1 MIKDFAKKL
10 AIGIIVTSL
19 VATITPTSAAEDT
32 IPNSIKQQLMQG
44 QFSKAARSLETLV
57 KKNNSEAKYQLAVLL
72 LNGRGVNKSP
82 KRAIKLLKQTA
93 KILPES
99 SFLLGSI
106 YYKGTLVEKSDSTAK
121 KYLKIAADAGYQRA
135 INLLDKLKMAML
147 NADRAKPQTQRL
159 FELALS
165 SGNLSLVIQQ
175 YLNGANLNFP
185 NAKGNP
191 PLITAMLK
199 NRQNVANWLIKQKID
214 LTKTDAKGNTPL
226 HIASRLGQTRNA
238 IDIAKQ
244 MKNLDRLNYQKQSA
258 LIVAVINKQAAIA
271 QWLANHG
278 SQLTIKDQFG
288 KSALDYNKVAQ
299 INLSESGSGSSRP
312 NQKKIAQK
320 QIKHQLKSLKTQ
332 AARKSSPYFRWPVM
346 AIAVAQSQTGVA
358 KSLLAAGNDPWQE
371 TPDNYTAVSLSLK
384 NGHNKLLKKMLA
396 KSPIK
401 SQRNPKKIEHLLFI
415 AIEKDRTDLIHQLLN
430 RAKKLNLTGLINR
443 GLMSAV
449 KEQNAKSVNLFLS
462 IKKGKLDDRLLSLSI
477 SERHF
482 DVTKMLLKK
491 GLFVDWQ
498 NEKGETPLML
508 AAQKSNPEAMS
519 ILLEKNAKIALADK
533 QGLTALM
540 WATKKDCL
548 ECVQQLVLKGA
559 NPETQSN
566 KGNNAVMFAAQKSD
580 AILQTLLSL
589 KPKLSLRNNNSFTA
603 LMLAVTNNCL
613 DCVRTLIA
621 NEANPR
627 RKNTKGQDSFD
638 LASGNQEI
646 IAVLD
651 QY

>member
-1 MIKDFAKKL
+1 MPK
-10 AIGIIVTSL
+10 
-19 VATITPTSAAEDT
+19 
-32 IPNSIKQQLMQG
+32 
-44 QFSKAARSLETLV
+44 SLETLV
-57 KKNNSEAKYQLAVLL
+57 RQNNNEAKYQLAVLL

-121 KYLKIAADAGYQRA
+121 KYLQIAADAGYQRA
-135 INLLDKLKMAML
+135 INLLEKLAINKL
-147 NADRAKPQTQRL
+147 NTNRAKPQTQRL

-175 YLNGANLNFP
+175 YLNGANLNYP
-185 NAKGNP
+185 NSLGNP

-199 NRQNVANWLIKQKID
+199 KRQDVANWLIKQKID
-214 LTKTDAKGNTPL
+214 LKKTDAKGNSSL
-226 HIASRLGQTRNA
+226 HIAAKLGQTRNA

-244 MKNLDRLNYQKQSA
+244 MKNLDQLNNEKQTA
-258 LIVAVINKQAAIA
+258 LIIAVIKKQTAIA

-278 SQLTIKDQFG
+278 SQLSLKDSFG
-288 KSALDYNKVAQ
+288 KSALDYNQIAQ

-332 AARKSSPYFRWPVM
+332 ATRKSSPYFRWPVM
-346 AIAVAQSQTGVA
+346 AIAVAQSQTSA
-358 KSLLAAGNDPWQE
+358 ANSLLVAGNDPWQE
-371 TPDNYTAVSLSLK
+371 TPDHSTAVSLSLK
-384 NGHNKLLKKMLA
+384 NGHNKLFKQMLA

-401 SQRNPKKIEHLLFI
+401 TQRNPKKIEHLLFI
-415 AIEKDRTDLIHQLLN
+415 AIEKDRTDLIHQLLT
-430 RAKKLNLTGLINR
+430 RAKKLNLTGLIER
-443 GLMSAV
+443 GLESSV
-449 KEQNAKSVNLFLS
+449 KEQNAKSVKLFLS
-462 IKKGKLDDRLLSLSI
+462 IKKGKLDDQLLSLSI

-482 DVTKMLLKK
+482 DVTKMLLKN

-540 WATKKDCL
+540 WATKKQCL
-548 ECVQQLVLKGA
+548 ECVQQLILKGA
-559 NPETQSN
+559 HAETQSN
-566 KGNNAVMFAAQKSD
+566 NGNNAVMFAAQKSD

-589 KPKLSLRNNNSFTA
+589 KPKLSLRNENSFTA
-603 LMLAVTNNCL
+603 LMLAVTNKCI

-646 IAVLD
+646 IDILD